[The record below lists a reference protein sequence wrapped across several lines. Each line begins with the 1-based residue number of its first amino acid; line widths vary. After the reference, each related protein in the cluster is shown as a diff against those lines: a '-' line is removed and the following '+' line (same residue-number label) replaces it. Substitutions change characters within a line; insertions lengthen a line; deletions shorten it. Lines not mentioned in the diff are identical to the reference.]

1 MRVEK
6 AQVVITGAGPS
17 GAVAAGILRK
27 SGREVLILEKETFP
41 RFVIGESLLPHSMT
55 FIEEAGML
63 QDVVEA
69 GFQYKNGASFCWGGK
84 ITEFDFRDKLGK
96 GWGST
101 YQVQRSRFDKVLADA
116 AERMGTTIR
125 YRHEVT
131 AVDFSGKPL
140 ITVKSP
146 EGETYQIEAEFVLD
160 ASGFARLLPRLL
172 ELERPSSL
180 PLREAIFTHVE
191 DKIPPRGPFDRN
203 KIRITVHPKHIDIW
217 YWLIP
222 FSDGRSSLGVVGEP
236 KLLEMHSGTFAER
249 LKAFVADDPTLGS
262 LLKDAV
268 WDTPVRNLVG
278 YSANVSALCGKG
290 WALLGNAGEFLDPV
304 FSSGVTIAFASASMA
319 ARVLDRQLSGEA
331 VDWEKAYA
339 EPLKEGVEAFRV
351 FVEAWYRGSFQKII
365 YHPTQPP
372 EIRRAICAILA
383 GYAWDKQN
391 PYVAEPKRR
400 LKALEDFVAAGP

>member
-17 GAVAAGILRK
+17 GAVAAGLLRK
-27 SGREVLILEKETFP
+27 AGREVVIIEKETFP
-41 RFVIGESLLPHSMT
+41 RFVIGESLLPHCMT

-69 GFQYKNGASFCWGGK
+69 GFQYKNGASFCWDGK
-84 ITEFDFRDKLGK
+84 LSEFDFRDKLSP

-116 AERMGTTIR
+116 AQRMGTDIR

-131 AVDFSGKPL
+131 AVDFSGEPTV
-140 ITVKSP
+140 TVKSP
-146 EGETYQIEAEFVLD
+146 EGELYQIKTEFVLD

-172 ELERPSSL
+172 DLERPSML
-180 PLREAIFTHVE
+180 PMREAIFTHVE
-191 DKIPPRGPFDRN
+191 DRIPAKGGAFDRN
-203 KIRITVHPKHIDIW
+203 KIRITVHPKHVDIW
-217 YWLIP
+217 FWLIP

-236 KLLEMHSGTFAER
+236 RLLEQHQGTFAER
-249 LKAFVADDPTLGS
+249 LQAFVKDDPTLSG
-262 LLKDAV
+262 LLQNAV
-268 WDTPVRNLVG
+268 WDTPVRNLLG

-304 FSSGVTIAFASASMA
+304 FSSGVTIALASASLA
-319 ARVLDRQLSGEA
+319 AKTLDRQLKGEK
-331 VDWEKAYA
+331 VDWDQAYA
-339 EPLKEGVEAFRV
+339 EPLKEGVDAFRV

-365 YHPTQPP
+365 FHPVQPP
-372 EIRRAICAILA
+372 EVRRAICSILA
-383 GYAWDKQN
+383 GYAWDKKN
-391 PYVAEPKRR
+391 PYVAEPARR
-400 LKALEDFVAAGP
+400 VKVLEEFCA

>member
-17 GAVAAGILRK
+17 GAVAAGLLRK
-27 SGREVLILEKETFP
+27 AGREVLIIEKEAFP

-69 GFQYKNGASFCWGGK
+69 GFQYKNGASFCWNGK
-84 ITEFDFRDKLGK
+84 ITEFDFRDKLSP

-125 YRHEVT
+125 YGHAVT
-131 AVDFSGKPL
+131 AVNFSVQPTL
-140 ITVKSP
+140 TVKAP
-146 EGETYQIEAEFVLD
+146 DGEMYQIKADFVLD
-160 ASGFARLLPRLL
+160 ASGFSRLLPRLL
-172 ELERPSSL
+172 NLERPSML
-180 PLREAIFTHVE
+180 PVREAIFTHVE
-191 DKIPPRGPFDRN
+191 DKIPPRGGAFDRN
-203 KIRITVHPKHIDIW
+203 KIRITVHPKHVDIW

-236 KLLEMHSGTFAER
+236 KLLEQHQGTFAER
-249 LKAFVADDPTLGS
+249 LQAFVRDDPTLGP
-262 LLKDAV
+262 LLEGAV
-268 WDTPVRNLVG
+268 WDTPVRNLMG
-278 YSANVSALCGKG
+278 YSANVSALCGPG

-319 ARVLDRQLSGEA
+319 AKALNRQLEGEN
-331 VDWEKAYA
+331 VDWDKEYA
-339 EPLKEGVEAFRV
+339 EPLKEGVDAFRV
-351 FVEAWYRGSFQKII
+351 FVEAWYRGTFQKII
-365 YHPTQPP
+365 YHPVQPP
-372 EIRRAICAILA
+372 EVRRAICSILA
-383 GYAWDKQN
+383 GYAWDKKN
-391 PYVAEPKRR
+391 PYVAEPNRR
-400 LKALEDFVAAGP
+400 LRVLEEFCA

>member
-17 GAVAAGILRK
+17 GAVAAGLLRK
-27 SGREVLILEKETFP
+27 AGREVVIIEKETFP
-41 RFVIGESLLPHSMT
+41 RFVIGESLLPHCMT

-69 GFQYKNGASFCWGGK
+69 GFQYKNGASFCWDGK
-84 ITEFDFRDKLGK
+84 LSEFDFRDKLSP

-116 AERMGTTIR
+116 AQRMGTDIR

-131 AVDFSGKPL
+131 AVDFSGEPTV
-140 ITVKSP
+140 TVKSP
-146 EGETYQIEAEFVLD
+146 EGEVYQIKTEFVLD

-172 ELERPSSL
+172 DLERPSML
-180 PLREAIFTHVE
+180 PMREAIFTHVE
-191 DKIPPRGPFDRN
+191 DRIPAKGGAFDRN
-203 KIRITVHPKHIDIW
+203 KIRITVHPKNVDIW
-217 YWLIP
+217 FWLIP

-236 KLLEMHSGTFAER
+236 RLLEQHRGTFAER
-249 LKAFVADDPTLGS
+249 LQAFVKDDPTLS
-262 LLKDAV
+262 ALLQNAV
-268 WDTPVRNLVG
+268 WDTPVRNLLG

-304 FSSGVTIAFASASMA
+304 FSSGVTIALASASLA
-319 ARVLDRQLSGEA
+319 AKALDRQLKGEK
-331 VDWEKAYA
+331 VDWDQVYA
-339 EPLKEGVEAFRV
+339 EPLKEGVDAFRV

-365 YHPTQPP
+365 FHPVQPP
-372 EIRRAICAILA
+372 EVRRAICSILA
-383 GYAWDKQN
+383 GYAWDKKN
-391 PYVAEPKRR
+391 PYVAEPVRR
-400 LKALEDFVAAGP
+400 VKVLEEFCA

>member
-17 GAVAAGILRK
+17 GAVAAGLLRK
-27 SGREVLILEKETFP
+27 AGHEVLIIEKEAFP

-63 QDVVEA
+63 QDVIEA

-84 ITEFDFRDKLGK
+84 ITEFDFRDKFSP

-131 AVDFSGKPL
+131 AVDFSGEPTL
-140 ITVKSP
+140 TVKSP
-146 EGETYQIEAEFVLD
+146 EGETYQIKADFVLD
-160 ASGFARLLPRLL
+160 ASGFSRLLPRLL
-172 ELERPSSL
+172 NLERPSGL
-180 PLREAIFTHVE
+180 PVREAIFTHVE
-191 DKIPPRGPFDRN
+191 DKIPPRGGAFDRN
-203 KIRITVHPKHIDIW
+203 KIRITVHPKHVDIW
-217 YWLIP
+217 FWLIP

-236 KLLEMHSGTFAER
+236 KLLEEHKGTFAER
-249 LKAFVADDPTLGS
+249 LQAFVKDDPTLS
-262 LLKDAV
+262 TLLKDAV
-268 WDTPVRNLVG
+268 WDTPVRNLIG
-278 YSANVSALCGKG
+278 YSANVSSLCGPG

-319 ARVLDRQLSGEA
+319 AKVLDRQLKGEKL
-331 VDWEKAYA
+331 DWQKEYA
-339 EPLKEGVEAFRV
+339 EPLKEGVDAFRV
-351 FVEAWYRGSFQKII
+351 FVEAWYAGTFQKII
-365 YHPTQPP
+365 FHPVQPP
-372 EIRRAICAILA
+372 EVRRAVCSILA
-383 GYAWDKQN
+383 GFAWDKKN

-400 LKALEDFVAAGP
+400 LKVLEEFCA